1 MSKKPERTF
10 RWQRLDKTA
19 TKEFDNDV
27 KLIIELAKSKYG
39 IDCAGGFY
47 DPWENNQAKMPNYQN
62 NTLQINGSKAYDLE
76 GQTFE
81 ILPYHLVRNENKA
94 LHRNAQSCD
103 TKKKPYGII
112 VYAVLKLAKWYSLI
126 EIKDTDWLI
135 EEDDEKAKTLFQM
148 ITAERKQPK

>member
-1 MSKKPERTF
+1 MSRKPERIF

-39 IDCAGGFY
+39 IDCAGGFC
-47 DPWENNQAKMPNYQN
+47 DPWENNQSPKPNHQN
-62 NTLQINGSKAYDLE
+62 GALQINGNSAHDLN

-81 ILPYHLVRNENKA
+81 IRPYHFVKNENKA
-94 LHRNAQSCD
+94 LRRNEQSCD

-112 VYAVLKLAKWYSLI
+112 VYAVLKLARWYSLI
-126 EIKDTDWLI
+126 EIKDINWPI
-135 EEDDEKAKTLFQM
+135 KKDDEKAETLFQM
-148 ITAERKQPK
+148 ITAERKQLK

>member
-1 MSKKPERTF
+1 MSRKPERIF

-39 IDCAGGFY
+39 IDCASGFY
-47 DPWENNQAKMPNYQN
+47 DPRKSNQAKMPNYQN
-62 NTLQINGSKAYDLE
+62 GTLQINGDKAHGLD

-81 ILPYHLVRNENKA
+81 IFQYHFVRNKNKA
-94 LHRNAQSCD
+94 LRRNEQSCD

-112 VYAVLKLAKWYSLI
+112 VYAVLKLARWYGLI
-126 EIKDTDWLI
+126 EIKDADWPI
-135 EEDDEKAKTLFQM
+135 EEDDEKAETLFQM